1 MEDTR
6 QPNGRGAAAM
16 QTLVCTPKNFY
27 PSVLVILVDPIRAAG
42 IAISPATGIIRP
54 TAASSK
60 CHDFLKTFAPLAIP
74 PES

>member
-42 IAISPATGIIRP
+42 IAAGPATGTGSVLFIENF
-54 TAASSK
+54 ANNLASFISTQK
-60 CHDFLKTFAPLAIP
+60 
-74 PES
+74 